1 MTKRFLAIIA
11 ITAIAGPA
19 IWGELAVGSIR
30 NPAALESPQAT
41 QTQPANKQQKKPSL
55 ISRIKSSLARFRP
68 VAKKNAYLNQDSL
81 ADRRTIDEVF
91 DEDMSDRLQARY
103 NENVAPLERN
113 ALNPYRRASF
123 WETERYE
130 QSRKDLAQWTLKEIG
145 KDQLKDFER
154 RARRNSNAFNA
165 VASVAASDLKVE
177 AGKKEEPQSAMTEE
191 ERIARAHHMD
201 APAQEEEPSIP
212 TRLKAKLNVIKARG
226 QLTFS
231 NPVVTT
237 MVEGG
242 AGSGENLAVEMN
254 REFHSLEMRSKV
266 RYGVDESVI
275 NFVVNKKITEEVSV
289 DLDSHRWTGSK
300 RGASGEKK
308 RETAKVVYSI
318 SF

>member
-1 MTKRFLAIIA
+1 MTKKLLAIIA
-11 ITAIAGPA
+11 VFTLAGPA
-19 IWGELAVGSIR
+19 LWGDLAVGSVR
-30 NPAALESPQAT
+30 
-41 QTQPANKQQKKPSL
+41 QPASQGMPSARESQPAQKKPSL
-55 ISRIKSSLARFRP
+55 ASRIKSGLARFRP
-68 VAKKNAYLNQDSL
+68 VRKKDAYLNQESL
-81 ADRRTIDEVF
+81 ADLRTIDEVF
-91 DEDMSDRLQARY
+91 DEDMSERLEQRY
-103 NENVAPLERN
+103 KENVAPLERD
-113 ALNPYRRASF
+113 AMSPYRRASF

-130 QSRKDLAQWTLKEIG
+130 QSRKDLANWALKEVG

-154 RARRNSNAFNA
+154 RARHNSGALNA

-177 AGKKEEPQSAMTEE
+177 AGKKENDSALTQEQ
-191 ERIARAHHMD
+191 RIARAHRMD
-201 APAQEEEPSIP
+201 APSTEEEPPVP

-254 REFHSLEMRSKV
+254 RDFRSLEMNSKV

-289 DLDSHRWTGSK
+289 DLDSYRWTGSK
-300 RGASGEKK
+300 RSAWGEKK
-308 RETAKVVYSI
+308 RETAKVVYSV

>member
-11 ITAIAGPA
+11 VSALAGPA
-19 IWGELAVGSIR
+19 LWGDLAVGSVR
-30 NPAALESPQAT
+30 QPAAIQSAQDMAK
-41 QTQPANKQQKKPSL
+41 PAKEQKKPSL
-55 ISRIKSSLARFRP
+55 VSRIKSSLARFRP
-68 VAKKNAYLNQDSL
+68 VKKENAYLNQDSL

-91 DEDMSDRLQARY
+91 DEDMSERMEGRY
-103 NENVAPLERN
+103 KDTVAPLERT
-113 ALNPYRRASF
+113 ALNPYRRASL

-130 QSRKDLAQWTLKEIG
+130 QSRKDLAYWTLKEVG

-154 RARRNSNAFNA
+154 RARRNSGAFDA
-165 VASVAASDLKVE
+165 VASVAASDLK
-177 AGKKEEPQSAMTEE
+177 ADTQKKEDDSRALTEE

-201 APAQEEEPSIP
+201 VPAKEEEPSVP

-242 AGSGENLAVEMN
+242 VGSGENLAVEMN
-254 REFHSLEMRSKV
+254 RSFHSLEMNSKV

>member
-11 ITAIAGPA
+11 ISALAGPA
-19 IWGELAVGSIR
+19 LWGDLAVGSVR
-30 NPAALESPQAT
+30 QPAAVQSPVSVE
-41 QTQPANKQQKKPSL
+41 QPAKEQKKPSFV
-55 ISRIKSSLARFRP
+55 SRIKSSLARFRP
-68 VAKKNAYLNQDSL
+68 VKKKNAYLNQDSL

-91 DEDMSDRLQARY
+91 DEDMSERLEGRY
-103 NENVAPLERN
+103 KDTVAPLERT

-130 QSRKDLAQWTLKEIG
+130 QSRKDLAQWTLKEVG
-145 KDQLKDFER
+145 KAQLKEFER
-154 RARRNSNAFNA
+154 RARRNSGAFDA
-165 VASVAASDLKVE
+165 VASVAASDLK
-177 AGKKEEPQSAMTEE
+177 ADANKKEDNGRALTEE

-201 APAQEEEPSIP
+201 EPAQEEEPSVP

-254 REFHSLEMRSKV
+254 RNFHSLEMNSKV
-266 RYGVDESVI
+266 RYGLDESVI

-308 RETAKVVYSI
+308 RETAKVVYSV